1 MKIGDPRAFGRVAV
15 VMGGNSA
22 EREVSLR
29 SGSGVLNALR
39 SRGIDAHP
47 VDGIP
52 ALLDALRA
60 GHFARVFNILH
71 GRGGEDGV
79 LQGAL
84 EALGVPYTGSGVLG
98 SALGMDKIRTKQV
111 WQTLGLPT
119 AKYAVIDALHP
130 RSAPAI
136 VDELGLP
143 LIVKPSHESSTV
155 GIARAFSLAELEAGI
170 ESARQHDG
178 DLLIE
183 QFIEGDEFTVSILDR
198 QVLPSIRIVPAKGFY
213 DYAAKYV
220 TGDTQYICPGAEGES
235 EAEMQRLAL
244 IAFDAIGCSGWGRID
259 FMRDRDGRLFLLE
272 VNTAPGMT
280 ERSLVPKA
288 AAQVGIDYPTLCW
301 RILESSFAEGRA

>member
-1 MKIGDPRAFGRVAV
+1 MKITDPRAFGRVAV

-29 SGSGVLNALR
+29 SGAGVLAALR
-39 SRGIDAHP
+39 DAGVDAHA

-60 GHFARVFNILH
+60 GHYARVFNILH

-130 RSAPAI
+130 RSAQSI
-136 VDELGLP
+136 IDEIGLP
-143 LIVKPSHESSTV
+143 LIVKPSHEGSTV
-155 GIARAFSLAELEAGI
+155 GIARAFSLADLEAGI
-170 ESARQHDG
+170 DAARKFDG
-178 DLLIE
+178 DILVE
-183 QFIEGDEFTVSILDR
+183 QFIEGDEFTVSILER

-220 TGDTQYICPGAEGES
+220 TGDTQYICPGIEPEA

-259 FMRDRDGRLFLLE
+259 FMRDRDGRNYLLE

-288 AAQVGIDYPTLCW
+288 AAQVGVDYPTLCW
-301 RILESSFAEGRA
+301 RILETSFAGATA